1 MFDQLDRA
9 HQLLMQ
15 HSQVGHTARSHLSWS
30 GSTELA
36 DLFFFVAFVIR
47 NGIYTSRLVGV

>member
-15 HSQVGHTARSHLSWS
+15 HSQVGHTPRSHLSWS